1 MKKLFVLATAVI
13 ALAACSKV
21 ENVET
26 PDKAV
31 SFQVANYTVGT
42 KADTHG
48 HTSLHDEGYDTFT
61 TSGYFYT
68 PGKSVQDFMINEEVA
83 YDGSSIWAPSSRT
96 YYWPKTGYINFFAY
110 AGTKT
115 LVIAENDIQSSG
127 DLTIATNDNILVAD
141 GAYHY
146 SNNDQAEH
154 KLDGVTEGVPMIF
167 RHMLAKVK
175 FDVVLDATEVTGTD
189 EEKAKH
195 HWDVT
200 LNSASLKY
208 INQGSLDVSFTDPGS
223 TQNAK
228 GTAAWTPS
236 TGTNTLSKVTAAVTL
251 SQNGGTKT
259 TNPVEFIA
267 ESTVLPQT
275 LGDAVTFE
283 MNYDLSYSYN
293 GGTAIEEVVPVAN
306 KKLTVYAPAITEW
319 KMNTIYT
326 YHITIKVGANDN
338 KVYFDPAVEAWAE
351 VENSEAV
358 I

>member
-1 MKKLFVLATAVI
+1 MKKLFVLATAVL

-42 KADTHG
+42 KADAHG
-48 HTSLHDEGYDTFT
+48 HTSLHEEGYDTFT

-68 PGKSVQDFMINEEVA
+68 PGKSVQDFMIDEDVA

-110 AGTKT
+110 AGSKT

-146 SNNDQAEH
+146 SDNDQAEH

-175 FDVVLDATEVTGTD
+175 FDVVLDASEVTGTD
-189 EEKAKH
+189 AAKH

-200 LNSASLKY
+200 LNSASLNY

-228 GTAAWTPS
+228 GTAVWTPS

-259 TNPVEFIA
+259 ATPVVFIA
-267 ESTVLPQT
+267 ESAVLPQT

-283 MNYDLSYSYN
+283 MNYDLSYSYD
-293 GGTAIEEVVPVAN
+293 GSTPIEEVVPVEN

-319 KMNTIYT
+319 AMNTIYT
-326 YHITIKVGANDN
+326 YHITIKVGASDN
-338 KVYFDPAVEAWAE
+338 KIYFDPAVEAWAE
-351 VENSEAV
+351 VENDEAV

>member
-1 MKKLFVLATAVI
+1 MKKLFIFAVAAI
-13 ALAACSKV
+13 TVMAACTKV
-21 ENVET
+21 ENVAT
-26 PDKAV
+26 PDKAI

-42 KADTHG
+42 KADAHG
-48 HTSLHDEGYDTFT
+48 HTSLKDEGYTNFK

-68 PGKSVQDFMINEEVA
+68 TGKPVQEFMIDENVA

-110 AGTKT
+110 AGTKD
-115 LVIAENDIQSSG
+115 LVIAENDIHSSG
-127 DLTIATNDNILVAD
+127 NLDIAISDNILVAD
-141 GAYHY
+141 GAYRY
-146 SNNDQAEH
+146 SDNDQAEH

-175 FDVVLDATEVTGTD
+175 FDVVLDASEVTGTD
-189 EEKAKH
+189 AAKH

-200 LNSASLKY
+200 LNSASLNY
-208 INQGSLDVSFTDPGS
+208 INQGSLAVSFTDPGS
-223 TQNAK
+223 TNNAK

-236 TGTNTLSKVTAAVTL
+236 TGTHTLNKVTSAVTL

-259 TNPVEFIA
+259 DTPVEFIA
-267 ESTVLPQT
+267 ESTVLPQA

-283 MNYDLSYSYN
+283 MNYDLSYSYD
-293 GGTAIEEVVPVAN
+293 GSTPIEEVVPVEN

-326 YHITIKVGANDN
+326 YHITIKVGASDN
-338 KVYFDPAVEAWAE
+338 KIYFDPAVEAWAK